1 MPVLLGTR
9 DDSHDAAAGT
19 LQGIFEPPM
28 EERRLVLVKEFVLGV
43 GITALFF
50 TLLALSPALG
60 LAAGFVTPL
69 PVAYFYTRL
78 GRSLGLL
85 YFASSVFIAWFI
97 LQYAGVEGEAS
108 FFIVIGALGIL
119 LPEFMRRN
127 WGIEK
132 TVTASA
138 ASLLTLVLALLL
150 YYSLRLAT
158 PALQLIETHIHDSLQ
173 QSIRFY
179 AEFGMSPEQIES
191 VKENASEITNTIL
204 GLFPSLV
211 VVGASFFAWI
221 NLLMMRYLFQKT
233 RTPCPDYGD
242 LARWKI
248 ADWLVWFVIASG
260 GMMLLP
266 MPEINMVGFNGLI
279 IFLFVYLLQGF
290 SIVHFFFKKKSV
302 PRFLRTIFYLFLF
315 VYQSLL
321 LVVAVVGL
329 FDIWIDF
336 RKMNRPLKDSI
347 V

>member
-9 DDSHDAAAGT
+9 DESRDDSAGT
-19 LQGIFEPPM
+19 LQRIFKPLM
-28 EERRLVLVKEFVLGV
+28 EERRPVLVKEFVLGV

-85 YFASSVFIAWFI
+85 YFASSVLIAWFS

-108 FFIVIGALGIL
+108 FFIVIGALGVL

-127 WGIEK
+127 WSIEK
-132 TVTASA
+132 TVMASA

-173 QSIRFY
+173 QSISFY

-248 ADWLVWFVIASG
+248 PDWLVWFVIASG

>member
-9 DDSHDAAAGT
+9 DDGHDAAAGT
-19 LQGIFEPPM
+19 LQRIFKPPM
-28 EERRLVLVKEFVLGV
+28 EERRPVLVKEFVLGV

-50 TLLALSPALG
+50 ILLALSPALG
-60 LAAGFVTPL
+60 LAAGFITPL
-69 PVAYFYTRL
+69 PIAYFYTRL
-78 GRSLGLL
+78 GWPLGLP
-85 YFASSVFIAWFI
+85 YFASSVLVAWFS
-97 LQYAGVEGEAS
+97 LQYAGFEGEVS
-108 FFIVIGALGIL
+108 FLVVIGALGIF

-132 TVTASA
+132 TVMASV

-150 YYSLRLAT
+150 YYSWRLTT
-158 PALQLIETHIHDSLQ
+158 PAMQLIETHIHESLQ
-173 QSIRFY
+173 QSVRFY

-191 VKENASEITNTIL
+191 IKENAPEITKTIL

-221 NLLMMRYLFQKT
+221 NLLMLKSLYQKT
-233 RTPCPDYGD
+233 RTSCPDYGD

-248 ADWLVWFVIASG
+248 PDWLVWFVIASG
-260 GMMLLP
+260 AMMLLP
-266 MPEINMVGFNGLI
+266 MPELNMVGFNGLI

-315 VYQSLL
+315 VYQTML
-321 LVVAVVGL
+321 LVVAAVGL

-336 RKMNRPLKDSI
+336 RKMNRPLKDST